1 MKYSSFMV
9 PFKHRTFGSLSLQ
22 FTMSVSLLGIFDAL
36 LSTVFLLLLET
47 VGVEDAVCGGSQS

>member
-1 MKYSSFMV
+1 MV